1 MRSSSVSPCDLQD
14 WAKRAGFELTEET
27 LPPLAGYLGLL
38 IQWNRVMNL
47 VGTRT
52 AEDTFFTL
60 VVDSLHLGRFL
71 RGIQR
76 CTLLLGSGLGS
87 RASRTSSAYD
97 LARRR
102 LLDGRSPRKTSP
114 VPVHGPRPI
123 SLARNPC
130 LPGPRR
136 SVYGRTA
143 RTDSGSH
150 RQPGVYAVARRSGT
164 RQRQPESQWRGRTA
178 FARTPPRVSGLG
190 TGRTELAYCRAIY
203 VYGVPH
209 PAVPVCPDRSKRTI
223 IHKTK
228 PSEKTSFQ
236 PIEFFLAIV
245 KNSFQWAFF
254 I

>member
-1 MRSSSVSPCDLQD
+1 MRSSSVSPYDLQD

-60 VVDSLHLGRFL
+60 VVDSLHLGRR

-76 CTLLLGSGLGS
+76 CSLLLGSGLGS

-114 VPVHGPRPI
+114 VPVHGPRQI

-178 FARTPPRVSGLG
+178 FARTPPRVSRLG

-209 PAVPVCPDRSKRTI
+209 PAVPVCPDRSRRTI

-228 PSEKTSFQ
+228 PSEKKLLFS
-236 PIEFFLAIV
+236 PLIFLAIV
-245 KNSFQWAFF
+245 KNSFQWISF